1 MHRIIHRVN
10 TVEALTKVPKNFGVE
25 VDIRSEEKKLI
36 MHHDPF
42 KEGENFARFL
52 TTVLAHQNDTPLK

>member
-10 TVEALTKVPKNFGVE
+10 TVKGLSKVPKDFGVE
-25 VDIRSEEKKLI
+25 VDIRSEGKRLI

-42 KEGENFARFL
+42 EEG
-52 TTVLAHQNDTPLK
+52 